1 MTENNLIINKKENKI
16 DKDENEIKQ
25 LTEEEIKKICD
36 NLKEVFTGGIVIEN
50 PEEYQSAMK
59 RYYEN

>member
-1 MTENNLIINKKENKI
+1 MKKIINGKENKI
-16 DKDENEIKQ
+16 DKDESELKQ

-59 RYYEN
+59 RYYEK

>member
-1 MTENNLIINKKENKI
+1 MKKIINGKENKI
-16 DKDENEIKQ
+16 DKDESELKQ

-59 RYYEN
+59 RCYEK

>member
-1 MTENNLIINKKENKI
+1 MKKIINEKENKI
-16 DKDENEIKQ
+16 DKDESELKQ
-25 LTEEEIKKICD
+25 LTEDEIKKICT

-50 PEEYQSAMK
+50 PEKYQSAMK

>member
-1 MTENNLIINKKENKI
+1 MKKIINGKENKI
-16 DKDENEIKQ
+16 DKDESELKQ

-50 PEEYQSAMK
+50 PEQYQSAMK

>member
-1 MTENNLIINKKENKI
+1 MKKIINGKENKI
-16 DKDENEIKQ
+16 DKDESELKQ

-50 PEEYQSAMK
+50 LEEYQSAMK
-59 RYYEN
+59 RYYEK

>member
-1 MTENNLIINKKENKI
+1 MKKIINKKENKI

>member
-1 MTENNLIINKKENKI
+1 MKKIINGKENKI
-16 DKDENEIKQ
+16 DKDESELKQ

-50 PEEYQSAMK
+50 LEQYQSAMK

>member
-1 MTENNLIINKKENKI
+1 MKKIINGKENKI
-16 DKDENEIKQ
+16 YKDESELKQ

-59 RYYEN
+59 RYYEK

>member
-1 MTENNLIINKKENKI
+1 MKKIINGKENKI
-16 DKDENEIKQ
+16 DKDESELKQ

-36 NLKEVFTGGIVIEN
+36 NLKEVFTGGRVIEN

-59 RYYEN
+59 RYYEK